1 MSDTTNEPTG
11 GRIMTPDELADGL
24 AAIVRETDEGRPN
37 RDNWAAVRERAA
49 ANLSPAELAA
59 ARATVRKELR
69 NRE

>member
-1 MSDTTNEPTG
+1 
-11 GRIMTPDELADGL
+11 MTPDELAAGL

-37 RDNWAAVRERAA
+37 GDNWAAVRERAT

-59 ARATVRKELR
+59 ARAAVRKELR